1 MSKAAKAYSTN
12 DIQTGVNAADSNQ
25 LIIMIYERLFDRLKM
40 GKREFESGGYAIE
53 VLSSA
58 HDILQKG
65 LLACL
70 DYEEGG
76 QIALSLGAIYEWALR
91 ELIAARLE
99 RSPAKL
105 EEIMNVLT
113 PLYEAW
119 VGLSAE
125 DSGYKRPYEA
135 ANNPQHLHAM
145 QT

>member
-1 MSKAAKAYSTN
+1 MSKAARAYSKS
-12 DIQTGVNAADSNQ
+12 DIQTSVSAADSTQ
-25 LIIMIYERLFDRLKM
+25 LIILIYERLFDRLKM
-40 GKREFESGGYAIE
+40 GKCEFESGGYAIE

-99 RSPAKL
+99 RSSAKL
-105 EEIMNVLT
+105 DEIMNVLT
-113 PLYEAW
+113 PLYDAW
-119 VGLSAE
+119 IELSAKNVAIKGSPE
-125 DSGYKRPYEA
+125 ALNDSQGL
-135 ANNPQHLHAM
+135 QLI

>member
-1 MSKAAKAYSTN
+1 
-12 DIQTGVNAADSNQ
+12 
-25 LIIMIYERLFDRLKM
+25 M

-53 VLSSA
+53 ILSSA

-70 DYEEGG
+70 DYEAGG

-99 RSPAKL
+99 KSPTKL
-105 EEIMNVLT
+105 EEIIQVLT

-119 VGLSAE
+119 LELAPKEMINHLSAD
-125 DSGYKRPYEA
+125 DSTAGSKSERRV
-135 ANNPQHLHAM
+135 ANL
-145 QT
+145 